1 MCCFYLM
8 IKEFEKIRYFSD
20 DNIDTTVLKEMLPED
35 LWAHL
40 NTEQFKHSLLESIRT
55 HSKELA
61 SFKTQRNAIEL
72 IYLKIFEEFK
82 DN

>member
-40 NTEQFKHSLLESIRT
+40 NTE
-55 HSKELA
+55 
-61 SFKTQRNAIEL
+61 
-72 IYLKIFEEFK
+72 
-82 DN
+82 